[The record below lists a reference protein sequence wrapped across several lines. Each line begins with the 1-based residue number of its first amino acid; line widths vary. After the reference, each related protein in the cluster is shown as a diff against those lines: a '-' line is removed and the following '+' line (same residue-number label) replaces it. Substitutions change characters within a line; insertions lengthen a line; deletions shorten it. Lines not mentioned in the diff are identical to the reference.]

1 MTVMITDT
9 HVMAMTE
16 VKYIPEKNNIILID
30 TFVLNYMIIIEAHN
44 FWYVSRNKLIP
55 ISGIDSDVSGIFSA
69 IANMKTENASKTV
82 TPRAIFSPESGGKQN
97 TSTVNVLIIIQGKTI
112 LYL

>member
-1 MTVMITDT
+1 
-9 HVMAMTE
+9 MAMTE

-30 TFVLNYMIIIEAHN
+30 TFVLNYIIEAHN